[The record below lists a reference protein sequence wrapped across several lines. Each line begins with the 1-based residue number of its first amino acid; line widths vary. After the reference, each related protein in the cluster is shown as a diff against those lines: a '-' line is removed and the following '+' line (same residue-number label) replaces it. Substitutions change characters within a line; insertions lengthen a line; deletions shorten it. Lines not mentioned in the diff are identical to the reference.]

1 VTGHSLGGA
10 LATLFGFA
18 AAAEPDTAIPK
29 PVTVVSFASPYV
41 GDESF
46 RSAHQVLES
55 TGRLRHVRVTAHKDL
70 IPLVPKVAFK
80 WNVFDVKA
88 GVGSLFKHVGMNL
101 RLYEGDTPFEVLY
114 PAVRTGKWT
123 SCYEEW
129 SRGWEQT
136 LWTNWTWKATDYFGK
151 YHSLREYD
159 RRLRANKPSLQSLQI
174 NDCYARRD
182 IVGYLVPQF

>member
-18 AAAEPDTAIPK
+18 TAAEPDTEMPK

-46 RSAHQVLES
+46 RSAHRVLES

-70 IPLVPKVAFK
+70 IPLVPKVAF
-80 WNVFDVKA
+80 DMKA

-123 SCYEEW
+123 AWYEEW

-136 LWTNWTWKATDYFGK
+136 LWTNWTWKVTDYFGK